1 MLYRTIVVP
10 HDGSPFSERA
20 LERAAFIAKAA
31 GARIV
36 LVNAT
41 VLPAFVY
48 SYHDATNTAI
58 NEVADSLVRSAADST
73 ARALAEAARRLEEK
87 EGVRRASYVH
97 AVAGD
102 PAELVLETAEKE
114 GADLIVIGSR
124 GLRGLSRLRALGSVA
139 RRVSEHARCPVLIV
153 H

>member
-1 MLYRTIVVP
+1 MYRTIVVP
-10 HDGSPFSERA
+10 HDGSPFSDRA
-20 LERAAFIAKAA
+20 AERAALIAKAA
-31 GARIV
+31 GAKVV

-41 VLPAFVY
+41 VLPAFIY
-48 SYHDATNTAI
+48 SYHEAANAAI
-58 NEVADSLVRSAADST
+58 NEAAQSLVRSSAGAT
-73 ARALAEAARRLEEK
+73 IRALAAAVERLRKDGIE
-87 EGVRRASYVH
+87 ASYVH

-114 GADLIVIGSR
+114 GADLIVMGSK
-124 GLRGLSRLRALGSVA
+124 GLRGLSRLRVVGSVA